1 VHREP
6 TSGTRAAL
14 EAALAA
20 HLPLATPVL
29 ELSSTSAVRSAVS
42 AGAGPAVLSSLAV
55 QDDLAAG
62 RLVAVAVEGVDLR
75 RSLRAVWPAGQRPT
89 GPARDLLAI
98 AARR

>member
-1 VHREP
+1 M
-6 TSGTRAAL
+6 
-14 EAALAA
+14 
-20 HLPLATPVL
+20 L

-62 RLVAVAVEGVDLR
+62 RLVAVAVEGLDLR
-75 RSLRAVWPAGQRPT
+75 RSLRAVWPAGQRPA

>member
-1 VHREP
+1 
-6 TSGTRAAL
+6 
-14 EAALAA
+14 
-20 HLPLATPVL
+20 
-29 ELSSTSAVRSAVS
+29 
-42 AGAGPAVLSSLAV
+42 VLSSLAV
-55 QDDLAAG
+55 KDDLAAG